1 MVHSTP
7 QWPRKNLRTESV
19 SILKRV
25 LDKLPPWPW
34 AKTKSPAEATAD
46 GGSTHL
52 NLARESLKDL
62 IEDARLPAGIRESL
76 AHDYEAVQA
85 MLDKLQH
92 GHLHIA
98 VFGRVST
105 GKSSLLNA
113 LIGEQK
119 FAVSPLHGETRKTTI
134 EQWSEVE
141 AAGVF
146 LIDTPGLDEAGGEDR
161 EAMAKEVAH
170 RSDLVIF
177 VVDGD
182 ITDSELQSL
191 RTLLEQG
198 RPVVVALN
206 KSDLYTQDEQDALLQ
221 SVREKTAGL
230 VDPDDV
236 LAVAAQP
243 RPQQVIE
250 LDDEGAETASTRVRD
265 PDIDALRV
273 RLWDI
278 FETEGKT
285 LAALNASLFAADL
298 SDQVGIRILN
308 ARREIGDKLVR
319 TYCVAKGIAVA
330 FNPIP
335 VADLFAA
342 AFIDV
347 GMVMHL
353 SKVYDLPI
361 SQREAGSLVSVII
374 AEAAALMGT
383 VWALHFVSSALKV
396 GTAGLSTIVT
406 AGAQGAIA
414 YYSTYVVGQIA
425 ADYLAKGKSWGEG
438 GPKQVVR
445 EILDSLDR
453 DTVLRQAKKEIQMRL
468 GIS

>member
-1 MVHSTP
+1 MF
-7 QWPRKNLRTESV
+7 
-19 SILKRV
+19 
-25 LDKLPPWPW
+25 DKLPGWPW
-34 AKTKSPAEATAD
+34 TKKKATTDPEPD
-46 GGSTHL
+46 GGSAHL
-52 NLARESLKDL
+52 NLARESLRDL
-62 IEDARLPAGIRESL
+62 IDDSRLPAGVRESL
-76 AHDYEAVQA
+76 ANDYQAVEG

-113 LIGEQK
+113 LIGEQR
-119 FAVSPLHGETRKTTI
+119 FTVSPLHGETKRTSM
-134 EQWSEVE
+134 ERWSEVE
-141 AAGVF
+141 AAGVY
-146 LIDTPGLDEAGGEDR
+146 LIDTPGLDEAGGENR
-161 EAMAKEVAH
+161 EEMAKEVAH

-182 ITDSELQSL
+182 VTDSELSSL
-191 RTLLEQG
+191 QVLLTQG

-206 KSDLYTQDEQDALLQ
+206 KSDLYTKDELDALLA
-221 SVREKTAGL
+221 SVRSKTKGL
-230 VDPDDV
+230 VQSDDV

-243 RPQQVIE
+243 RPQQIIE
-250 LDDEGAETASTRVRD
+250 VDDEGNEKTSSRERD
-265 PDIDALRV
+265 ADIDKLRL
-273 RLWDI
+273 RLWEI
-278 FETEGKT
+278 FENEGKT

-298 SDQVGIRILN
+298 SDQVGVRILN

-319 TYCVAKGIAVA
+319 TYCVAKGVAVA

-361 SQREAGSLVSVII
+361 SKREAGSLVSVIV

-396 GTAGLSTIVT
+396 GTAGLSTLVT

-425 ADYLAKGKSWGEG
+425 AEYLAKGKSWGDS
-438 GPKQVVR
+438 GPKVVVQN
-445 EILDSLDR
+445 ILDSLDR
-453 DTVLRQAKKEIQMRL
+453 DTVLRDARKEIQARL
-468 GIS
+468 GMS

>member
-1 MVHSTP
+1 
-7 QWPRKNLRTESV
+7 
-19 SILKRV
+19 
-25 LDKLPPWPW
+25 
-34 AKTKSPAEATAD
+34 
-46 GGSTHL
+46 
-52 NLARESLKDL
+52 
-62 IEDARLPAGIRESL
+62 
-76 AHDYEAVQA
+76 

-113 LIGEQK
+113 LVGEQR
-119 FAVSPLHGETRKTTI
+119 FAVSPLHGETKRSSMQ
-134 EQWSEVE
+134 EWSEIE

-161 EAMAKEVAH
+161 EVMAKEVAH
-170 RSDLVIF
+170 RSDLVIY
-177 VVDGD
+177 VIDGD
-182 ITDSELQSL
+182 ITDTELSAL

-206 KSDLYTQDEQDALLQ
+206 KTDLYTSTDLDALIAT
-221 SVREKTAGL
+221 VRIKTEGL
-230 VDPDDV
+230 VQPDDV
-236 LAVAAQP
+236 IAVAAQP
-243 RPQQVIE
+243 RPQQVVE
-250 LDDEGAETASTRVRD
+250 VDDDGNETSTTRERT
-265 PDIDALRV
+265 PDIDELRL
-273 RLWDI
+273 RLWEI
-278 FETEGKT
+278 FENEGKT

-298 SDQVGIRILN
+298 SDQVGVRILN
-308 ARREIGDKLVR
+308 ARGEIGDKLVR
-319 TYCVAKGIAVA
+319 TYCVAKGVAVA
-330 FNPIP
+330 FNPVP

-361 SQREAGSLVSVII
+361 SRREAGSLVSVIV

-414 YYSTYVVGQIA
+414 YYSTYVVGRIA
-425 ADYLAKGKSWGEG
+425 AEYLSKGKSWGDG
-438 GPKQVVR
+438 GPKQVVN

-453 DTVLRQAKKEIQMRL
+453 DTVLQEAKKEIQARL
-468 GIS
+468 GMS

>member
-1 MVHSTP
+1 
-7 QWPRKNLRTESV
+7 
-19 SILKRV
+19 V

-119 FAVSPLHGETRKTTI
+119 FAVSPLHGETRKTTM

>member
-1 MVHSTP
+1 MFD
-7 QWPRKNLRTESV
+7 R
-19 SILKRV
+19 
-25 LDKLPPWPW
+25 LPGWPW
-34 AKTKSPAEATAD
+34 SSRKPKTEAGAD
-46 GGSTHL
+46 GGSAHL
-52 NLARESLKDL
+52 DLARESLREL
-62 IEDARLPAGIRESL
+62 IDDSRLPPGVRESL
-76 AHDYEAVQA
+76 AHDYESVQA

-119 FAVSPLHGETRKTTI
+119 FAVSPLHGETKRSSM
-134 EQWSEVE
+134 EAWSEIE
-141 AAGVF
+141 AAGVY

-161 EAMAKEVAH
+161 ESMAREVAH
-170 RSDLVIF
+170 RSDLVIY
-177 VVDGD
+177 VIDGD
-182 ITDSELQSL
+182 ITDSELKAL
-191 RTLLEQG
+191 RTLLVQG
-198 RPVVVALN
+198 RPVVIALN
-206 KSDLYTQDEQDALLQ
+206 KSDLYTTADLDALLHT
-221 SVREKTAGL
+221 VRKKTEGL
-230 VDPDDV
+230 VQPDDV

-243 RPQQVIE
+243 RPQQVVE
-250 LDDEGAETASTRVRD
+250 VDDEGNESFALRERE
-265 PDIDALRV
+265 PDIEKLRL
-273 RLWDI
+273 RLWEI
-278 FETEGKT
+278 FENEGKT

-298 SDQVGIRILN
+298 SDQVGKRILH

-319 TYCVAKGIAVA
+319 TYCVGKGVAVA
-330 FNPIP
+330 FNPVP

-353 SKVYDLPI
+353 SRVYDLPV
-361 SQREAGSLVSVII
+361 SRREAGSLVSVIV

-425 ADYLAKGKSWGEG
+425 AEYLSNGKSWGEG
-438 GPKQVVR
+438 GPKQVVNQ
-445 EILDSLDR
+445 ILDSLDR
-453 DTVLRQAKKEIQMRL
+453 DTVLREAKKEIQARL

>member
-1 MVHSTP
+1 
-7 QWPRKNLRTESV
+7 V
-19 SILKRV
+19 SILKQV
-25 LDKLPPWPW
+25 FDKLPEWPW
-34 AKTKSPAEATAD
+34 SRKKTPVDVVAD
-46 GGSTHL
+46 GGSDHL
-52 NLARESLKDL
+52 NLARESLREL
-62 IEDARLPAGIRESL
+62 IDDSRLPAGIRESL
-76 AHDYEAVQA
+76 AHDYDAVEG

-113 LIGEQK
+113 LIGEQR
-119 FAVSPLHGETRKTTI
+119 FAVSPLHGETKKSSMQ
-134 EQWSEVE
+134 QWSEVE

-146 LIDTPGLDEAGGEDR
+146 LIDTPGLDEAGGEVR
-161 EAMAKEVAH
+161 EELAKEVAH

-177 VVDGD
+177 VLDGD
-182 ITDSELQSL
+182 ITDSERSAL
-191 RTLLEQG
+191 RTLLKQG

-206 KSDLYTQDEQDALLQ
+206 KSDLYTQSEREALLAT
-221 SVREKTAGL
+221 VREKTVGL
-230 VDPDDV
+230 VQTEDV

-243 RPQQVIE
+243 RAQQVIE
-250 LDDEGAETASTRVRD
+250 IDDDGNETSSTRERE
-265 PDIDALRV
+265 PEIDDLRL
-273 RLWDI
+273 RLWEI
-278 FETEGKT
+278 FENEGKT

-298 SDQVGIRILN
+298 SDQVGVRMLH
-308 ARREIGDKLVR
+308 ARREIGDRLVR
-319 TYCVAKGIAVA
+319 TYCVAKGVAVA

-347 GMVMHL
+347 GMVVHL

-361 SQREAGSLVSVII
+361 SRREAGSLVSVIA

-383 VWALHFVSSALKV
+383 VWALNIVSSALKV

-414 YYSTYVVGQIA
+414 YYSTYVVGRIA
-425 ADYLAKGKSWGEG
+425 AEYLSKGKSWGEG
-438 GPKQVVR
+438 GPKQVVN

-453 DTVLRQAKKEIQMRL
+453 DTVLQEAKKEIRARL
-468 GIS
+468 GR

>member
-1 MVHSTP
+1 M
-7 QWPRKNLRTESV
+7 
-19 SILKRV
+19 SILKQV
-25 LDKLPPWPW
+25 FDKLPGWPW
-34 AKTKSPAEATAD
+34 SRKKTPVDVVAD
-46 GGSTHL
+46 GGSDHL
-52 NLARESLKDL
+52 NLARESLRELIDDL
-62 IEDARLPAGIRESL
+62 RLPAGIRESL
-76 AHDYEAVQA
+76 AHDYAAVEG

-98 VFGRVST
+98 VLGRVST

-113 LIGEQK
+113 LIGEQR
-119 FAVSPLHGETRKTTI
+119 FAVSPLHGETKKSSMQ
-134 EQWSEVE
+134 QWSEVE

-146 LIDTPGLDEAGGEDR
+146 LIDTPGLDEAGGEVR
-161 EAMAKEVAH
+161 EELAKEVAH

-177 VVDGD
+177 VLDGD
-182 ITDSELQSL
+182 ITDSERSAL
-191 RTLLEQG
+191 RTLLKQG

-206 KSDLYTQDEQDALLQ
+206 KSDLYTQSEREALLAT
-221 SVREKTAGL
+221 VREKTVGL
-230 VDPDDV
+230 VQTEDV

-243 RPQQVIE
+243 RAQQVIE
-250 LDDEGAETASTRVRD
+250 IDDDDNETSSTRERELE
-265 PDIDALRV
+265 IDDLRL
-273 RLWDI
+273 RLWEI
-278 FETEGKT
+278 FENEGKT

-298 SDQVGIRILN
+298 SDQVGVRMLH
-308 ARREIGDKLVR
+308 ARCEIGDRLVR
-319 TYCVAKGIAVA
+319 TYCVAKGVAVA

-347 GMVMHL
+347 GMVVHL

-361 SQREAGSLVSVII
+361 SRREAGSLVSVIA

-383 VWALHFVSSALKV
+383 VWALNIVSSALKV

-414 YYSTYVVGQIA
+414 YYSTYVVGRIA
-425 ADYLAKGKSWGEG
+425 AEYLSKGKSWGEG
-438 GPKQVVR
+438 GPKQVVN

-453 DTVLRQAKKEIQMRL
+453 DTVLQEAKKEIRARL
-468 GIS
+468 GR

>member
-1 MVHSTP
+1 
-7 QWPRKNLRTESV
+7 
-19 SILKRV
+19 
-25 LDKLPPWPW
+25 
-34 AKTKSPAEATAD
+34 
-46 GGSTHL
+46 
-52 NLARESLKDL
+52 
-62 IEDARLPAGIRESL
+62 
-76 AHDYEAVQA
+76 

-119 FAVSPLHGETRKTTI
+119 FAVSPLHGETK
-134 EQWSEVE
+134 QSSMQAWSEIE
-141 AAGVF
+141 AAGVY

-161 EAMAKEVAH
+161 EAMAREVAR

-177 VVDGD
+177 VIDGD
-182 ITDSELQSL
+182 ITESELDAL
-191 RTLLEQG
+191 RTLLAQG

-206 KSDLYTQDEQDALLQ
+206 KSDVYTKSDLDALLAT
-221 SVREKTAGL
+221 VRSKATGL
-230 VDPDDV
+230 VQPDNV

-243 RPQQVIE
+243 RAQQVIE
-250 LDDEGAETASTRVRD
+250 VDRAGTEKMTTRERA
-265 PDIDALRV
+265 PDVNHLRL
-273 RLWDI
+273 RLWEI
-278 FETEGKT
+278 FENEGKT

-319 TYCVAKGIAVA
+319 TYCVAKGVAVA
-330 FNPIP
+330 FNPVP

-353 SKVYDLPI
+353 SNVYDLPV
-361 SQREAGSLVSVII
+361 SRREAGSLVSVIA

-425 ADYLAKGKSWGEG
+425 AEYLSKGKSWGDG
-438 GPKQVVR
+438 GPKQVVN

-453 DTVLRQAKKEIQMRL
+453 DTVLREAKREIQARL
-468 GIS
+468 GIKNVG

>member
-1 MVHSTP
+1 MS
-7 QWPRKNLRTESV
+7 
-19 SILKRV
+19 
-25 LDKLPPWPW
+25 
-34 AKTKSPAEATAD
+34 D
-46 GGSTHL
+46 GGSAHL
-52 NLARESLKDL
+52 DLARESLNEL
-62 IEDARLPAGIRESL
+62 ISDSRLPAGIREAL
-76 AHDYEAVQA
+76 AHDYEAVQG

-98 VFGRVST
+98 VIGRVST

-113 LIGEQK
+113 LIGENK
-119 FAVSPLHGETRKTTI
+119 FSVSPLHGETKKSSMQ
-134 EQWSEVE
+134 EWSEIE
-141 AAGVF
+141 AGGVF

-161 EAMAKEVAH
+161 ETMAKEVAR
-170 RSDLVIF
+170 RSDLIIF
-177 VVDGD
+177 VLDGD
-182 ITDSELQSL
+182 ITDTELQSL
-191 RTLLEQG
+191 RTLLAQG
-198 RPVVVALN
+198 RPVVIALN
-206 KSDLYTQDEQDALLQ
+206 KTDLYTADETESLLA
-221 SVREKTAGL
+221 SIRNKTEGL
-230 VDPDDV
+230 VHTQDV
-236 LAVAAQP
+236 LDVAAQP

-250 LDDEGAETASTRVRD
+250 
-265 PDIDALRV
+265 IDAGGNESSLTRERDADIQALRL

-278 FETEGKT
+278 FENEGKT

-319 TYCVAKGIAVA
+319 TYCVAKGVAVA
-330 FNPIP
+330 FNPVP

-361 SQREAGSLVSVII
+361 SRREAGSLVSIII

-425 ADYLAKGKSWGEG
+425 AEYLSKGKSWGEG
-438 GPKQVVR
+438 GPKQVVQ

-453 DTVLRQAKKEIQMRL
+453 DTVLMDARKEIQARL
-468 GIS
+468 GLN

>member
-1 MVHSTP
+1 
-7 QWPRKNLRTESV
+7 
-19 SILKRV
+19 V

>member
-1 MVHSTP
+1 M
-7 QWPRKNLRTESV
+7 E
-19 SILKRV
+19 
-25 LDKLPPWPW
+25 
-34 AKTKSPAEATAD
+34 AD
-46 GGSTHL
+46 GGSAHL
-52 NLARESLKDL
+52 NLARESLRDL
-62 IEDARLPAGIRESL
+62 IDDSRLPPGVRESL
-76 AHDYEAVQA
+76 AHDYEAVEG

-92 GHLHIA
+92 GYLHIA
-98 VFGRVST
+98 AFGRVST

-113 LIGEQK
+113 LIGEQR
-119 FAVSPLHGETRKTTI
+119 FAVSPLHGETKRSSMQ
-134 EQWSEVE
+134 EWSEVE
-141 AAGVF
+141 AAGVY

-170 RSDLVIF
+170 RSDLVIY
-177 VVDGD
+177 VIDGD
-182 ITDSELQSL
+182 ITDTELIAL

-206 KSDLYTQDEQDALLQ
+206 KSDLYTTADLDALIAT
-221 SVREKTAGL
+221 VRSKAEGL
-230 VDPDDV
+230 VQPDDV

-243 RPQQVIE
+243 RPQQVVEVDDDGNESSTTRERAPEVDE
-250 LDDEGAETASTRVRD
+250 LR
-265 PDIDALRV
+265 L
-273 RLWDI
+273 RLWEI
-278 FETEGKT
+278 FENEGKT

-298 SDQVGIRILN
+298 SDQVGVRILN

-319 TYCVAKGIAVA
+319 TYCVAKGVAVA
-330 FNPIP
+330 FNPVP

-342 AFIDV
+342 AFIDA

-361 SQREAGSLVSVII
+361 SRREAGSLVSVIV

-396 GTAGLSTIVT
+396 GTVGLSTIVT

-425 ADYLAKGKSWGEG
+425 AEYLSKGKSWGDG
-438 GPKQVVR
+438 GPKQVVN

-453 DTVLRQAKKEIQMRL
+453 DTVLQEAKKEIQARL
-468 GIS
+468 GL